1 MVGDPVGDFIIRIK
15 NASAVGKDVVSAP
28 YSKFRQAIADVL
40 KQKGYLTSVEAKGKS
55 AQKVLE
61 VGLRYDKAGK
71 SALHGIKRVSRPGRR
86 LYVGANEINPVK
98 YGKGSLIISTPKGV
112 LTDEEARKE
121 RVGGEALFK
130 IW

>member
-15 NASAVGKDVVSAP
+15 NASAVKKDAISAP
-28 YSKFRQAIADVL
+28 YSKLRHAVADAL
-40 KQKGYLTSVEAKGKS
+40 QKKGYLTSVEKKGKN
-55 AQKVLE
+55 AKKTLE
-61 VGLRYDKAGK
+61 VSLRYGK
-71 SALHGIKRVSRPGRR
+71 GGAAAIHGVKRVSRPGRR
-86 LYVGANEINPVK
+86 LYVGTKEIYPVK
-98 YGKGSLIISTPKGV
+98 YGKGSLIISTPKGI